1 MNAHD
6 DFPQPTEPLHEPI
19 GEFPGFNL
27 RTLGVVILIVAAAAA
42 LSAIF
47 PMGWQP

>member
-1 MNAHD
+1 MKED
-6 DFPQPTEPLHEPI
+6 
-19 GEFPGFNL
+19 EFPAFNL

-47 PMGWQP
+47 PMGWAP